1 MSSWVYNLRD
11 AIVLQA
17 VKDLR
22 HSLKKLKKH
31 PESRILQDQAAYDE
45 SFFRSRWYGH
55 LTEIDGELIIEQV
68 HRQVGI

>member
-1 MSSWVYNLRD
+1 MGSWVYNLRD

-31 PESRILQDQAAYDE
+31 PENRMLQDQAAHDE
-45 SFFRSRWYGH
+45 DFFYSKWYGQ
-55 LTEIDGELIIEQV
+55 LSGIDGASIAEHV